1 MKFQRKYH
9 FRNTRLYFKVY
20 TRLASGNTAEVYFLL
35 DDSES
40 DENFILIFGRKL
52 LKNCIQFK
60 SLVFKKIV

>member
-9 FRNTRLYFKVY
+9 FRNTRLCFKVY

-40 DENFILIFGRKL
+40 DENFILILEKYCL
-52 LKNCIQFK
+52 
-60 SLVFKKIV
+60 KIVYSSIA